1 MTKKA
6 KRRPNRGKR
15 RGWLV
20 SPKQISVWLRQA
32 EQQLVNEDFRRVKI
46 TCRRILKYVPA
57 DSTVYGEAQSHLGIA
72 CAMSQDHAGAYS
84 AFTAALAIFPERS
97 ELWYNR
103 GMTSHFTMRMGQA
116 VRDLERAVALE
127 TNSKMLAQY
136 QEALKFSWDLAR
148 QEMTFRGP
156 DFTLDELIVQ
166 QELFQQGLQKMA
178 EQQWAAAE
186 DIFRQVIAQGDV
198 HPQPWGN
205 LAGSLIMQERFDEAE
220 TALRQALKM
229 DPDYDLARQNLAIL
243 PQLRKSGPPRHFSI
257 RTPFAGREVSASLMF
272 WEED

>member
-6 KRRPNRGKR
+6 KRRPNRGNR

-20 SPKQISVWLRQA
+20 SPKQIKVWFRQA
-32 EQQLVNEDFRRVKI
+32 EQQLVEEDFRGVKI

-57 DSTVYGEAQSHLGIA
+57 DSTVYGDAQSYLGIA

-97 ELWYNR
+97 DLWYNR
-103 GMTSHFTMRMGQA
+103 GLASHFTMRMGQA

-127 TNSKMLAQY
+127 TNSKMLAEY
-136 QEALKFSWDLAR
+136 QKALQFSWDMAR
-148 QEMTFRGP
+148 QEMAFRGP
-156 DFTLDELIVQ
+156 DFTLEELITQ

-178 EQQWAAAE
+178 GQKWTAAE
-186 DIFRQVIAQGDV
+186 DIFRQVIALGDV

-205 LAGSLIMQERFDEAE
+205 LAGSLIMQGRFDEAE

-229 DPDYDLARQNLAIL
+229 DPDYDMARQNLAIL

-257 RTPFAGREVSASLMF
+257 RSPFEEQEVSGSLMF